1 MPSLSVLPSTA
12 PFAAG
17 EIAAL
22 NSVIAASSAEQRAWL
37 SGFLAGYQ
45 VANAP
50 AAAPAAPPGRRVPLT
65 ILFATD
71 PGNAEALAM
80 QTRKA
85 AARLGFAP
93 ELRDMADTTPA
104 QLAGLRNLLVIA
116 STWGEGDPPQ
126 RAADFYAALFAAD
139 APRLPELRYSVLALG
154 DRASARFCE
163 TGRRIDAQ
171 LAELG
176 ATQVAERAEC
186 DLDYAAPAAAWTEAA
201 LATLAARAAEEAAP
215 AVHLAFAQP
224 DPAADAPA
232 AWSREQPFAAAIAT
246 RQRLSGS
253 RSTADTWHLELDLE
267 GAAIA
272 YEPGDALSV
281 LPENDPALADAVLAA
296 AGLSGDAALR
306 EALIGRYDITT
317 LTPPQAARH
326 AALLG
331 RDAPVLEAAPGRHL
345 LDLLEAAPARL
356 DAGQLTALL
365 RPLPPR
371 SYSIASSRKAVGEA
385 AHLLVAALRYTAHGR
400 DRQGVASVDLTQ
412 RRRAGGR
419 VGVFLKPNP
428 HFRLPADP
436 DRPVVMIGPGT
447 GVAPF
452 RAFMQ
457 EREAT
462 GARGRS
468 WLVFGH
474 RAYTHDFLYQL
485 EWQDLLR
492 AGTLSRLD
500 VAFSRD
506 QPDRRYVQHSL
517 WDARRDLYAWL
528 QDGAALYVCGDAT
541 AMARDVHAT
550 LLRILADQGGLDE
563 AAAAAALAGLR
574 RDGRYKRDVY

>member
-65 ILFATD
+65 ILFATES
-71 PGNAEALAM
+71 GNAEALAM

-154 DRASARFCE
+154 DRAYARFCE
-163 TGRRIDAQ
+163 TGRRIDAR

-400 DRQGVASVDLTQ
+400 DRQGVASGDLTQ